1 MPPQKL
7 AIKFNK
13 FRLGAAFI
21 LSVISYNI
29 ADRLTLWV
37 TGYDLWRW
45 IKLNILEDQSVF
57 ILALAWIALLILPLI
72 LWYKIAGLYMKSP
85 RE

>member
-7 AIKFNK
+7 SIKFNK

-57 ILALAWIALLILPLI
+57 VLVLAWMALLILPLI
-72 LWYKIAGLYMKSP
+72 LWYKIAGLYMKST
-85 RE
+85 